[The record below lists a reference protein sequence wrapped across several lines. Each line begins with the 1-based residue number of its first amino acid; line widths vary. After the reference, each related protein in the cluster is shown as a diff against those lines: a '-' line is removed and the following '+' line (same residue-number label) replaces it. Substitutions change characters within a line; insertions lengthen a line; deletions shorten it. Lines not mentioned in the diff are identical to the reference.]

1 MGLSAAIEDLDGLLG
16 FVGWVDVA
24 QVYTL
29 SAAAGYSDRTIRRAK
44 DALSLK
50 QLRTGMQPNQKT
62 YWYRDDLDEDSVR
75 ADILN
80 QNEPLTMD
88 ETPTPAS

>member
-1 MGLSAAIEDLDGLLG
+1 MR
-16 FVGWVDVA
+16 
-24 QVYTL
+24 Y
-29 SAAAGYSDRTIRRAK
+29 AK
-44 DALSLK
+44 KALSLNT
-50 QLRTGMQPNQKT
+50 LRIGMQPNQKT